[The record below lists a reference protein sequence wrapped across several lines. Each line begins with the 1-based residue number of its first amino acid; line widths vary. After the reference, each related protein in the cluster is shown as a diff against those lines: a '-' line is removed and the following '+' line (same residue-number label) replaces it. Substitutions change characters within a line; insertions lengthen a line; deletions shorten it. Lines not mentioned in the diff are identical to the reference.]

1 MKLGEHLTAILEID
15 PSAPAVEF
23 HDHWTTWGDLAS
35 IGQQLDALLLGAGLG
50 AGIPVACLLRTRP
63 EHIGVVLGLLGTD
76 RTVVTVNPQQGADK
90 LLADLRALRPMVIVA
105 DDDAWQSTELVAVLD
120 ELETIG
126 IAVRATPPTATL
138 VGVRNRPGAGPRLE
152 VPPGTAVQMLTS
164 GTTGTPKRVPLA
176 YRSLEESLLGA
187 QHYESAKKDSGPRL
201 ATGVRVTGSP
211 LVHISGIWDTL
222 TSVVAGRRMSLMER
236 FRVEDWV
243 ELVRRHR
250 PKAISLVPSALRT
263 VLAADLDPADLSSLQ
278 VVTCG
283 TAPLEPATAIAFEEK
298 YGIPV
303 LITYGATEFAGGVTG
318 WTLRDHHEWSAT
330 KRGSVGRAHPG
341 TDLRIVEVDSGEVL
355 GPDQVG
361 VLEVRSTQ
369 LGLDRGWVRTTDL
382 ASLDT
387 EEFLW
392 LHGRSDDAIIRGGF
406 KIVPTDVQHVL
417 ESHPAVREATV
428 VGLADE
434 RLGAVPVAAVELE
447 PGAHLDE
454 AELLDFARRNLTGY
468 AVPVAVRVVG
478 SLPRTPSLKVSR
490 PTVLAMFT
498 EGTTTEG
505 TAP

>member
-1 MKLGEHLTAILEID
+1 MKLGEHLTAVLAID
-15 PSAPAVEF
+15 PSAPAVE
-23 HDHWTTWGDLAS
+23 HRGRWTTWGELAAV
-35 IGQQLDALLLGAGLG
+35 GTALDARLRDAGIGAGG
-50 AGIPVACLLRTRP
+50 AVACLLRTRP
-63 EHIGVVLGLLGTD
+63 EHIATVLGLLGTD

-90 LLADLRALRPMVIVA
+90 LQADLRNLRPAVVVA
-105 DDDAWQSTELVAVLD
+105 DADAWQVAELREIVDEIEAV
-120 ELETIG
+120 G
-126 IAVRATPPTATL
+126 IEVRIDPPSAALVTHRAV
-138 VGVRNRPGAGPRLE
+138 PGPGPRTE

-176 YRSLEESLLGA
+176 YRSLEESLMGA
-187 QHYESAKKDSGPRL
+187 RHYESSKGDDGPRL
-201 ATGVRVTGSP
+201 ASGIRVTGSP

-222 TSVVAGRRMSLMER
+222 TSIVAGRRMALMDR
-236 FRVEDWV
+236 FNVDEWI

-283 TAPLEPATAIAFEEK
+283 TAPLEPETAIAFEDK
-298 YGIPV
+298 YGVPV

-318 WTLRDHHEWSAT
+318 WTLPDHREWSAT

-341 TDLRIVEVDSGEVL
+341 TELRVADPRTDAVLATGE
-355 GPDQVG
+355 VG

-382 ASLDT
+382 ASIDADG
-387 EEFLW
+387 FLW

-406 KIVPTDVQHVL
+406 KIVPTDVQKVL
-417 ESHPAVREATV
+417 ETHPAVREASV
-428 VGLADE
+428 VGKPDA

-447 PGAHLDE
+447 PGAALTE

-468 AVPVAVRVVG
+468 AVPVACRVVAA
-478 SLPRTPSLKVSR
+478 LPRTPSLKVSR
-490 PTVLAMFT
+490 PAVLAMFDD
-498 EGTTTEG
+498 GP
-505 TAP
+505 AA